1 VRAVAASS
9 SRSGESPM
17 PDLVDKYGVALEVV
31 GRDPVRVA
39 RTPMPETREEW
50 DRYVSDL
57 FFDGAEIRLP
67 DETAERVA
75 RLLSR
80 Y

>member
-1 VRAVAASS
+1 VRAVEAPSQ
-9 SRSGESPM
+9 RSGESSVR
-17 PDLVDKYGVALEVV
+17 DLVDEHDVALEVV
-31 GRDPVRVA
+31 GRGPARVA
-39 RTPMPETREEW
+39 HTPMPETREEW

-57 FFDGAEIRLP
+57 CFAGAEIRLP